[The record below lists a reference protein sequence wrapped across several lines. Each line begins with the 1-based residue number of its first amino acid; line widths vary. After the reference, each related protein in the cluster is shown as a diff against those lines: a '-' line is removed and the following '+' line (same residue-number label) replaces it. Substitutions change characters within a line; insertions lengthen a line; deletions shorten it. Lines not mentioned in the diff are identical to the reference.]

1 MSTSHPLSSLFRS
14 KALNTLMGREVYTS
28 NEQLGGA
35 GVMGPNGIS
44 HQLVDSHIGAVAS
57 ALRWLSYVPSSRG
70 SDLPVVSEK
79 SYFFRR
85 NDALFY
91 APFFGIVS
99 QLLLRIFLA
108 PTWSD

>member
-1 MSTSHPLSSLFRS
+1 MYVCMYVLCFFPRQTQ
-14 KALNTLMGREVYTS
+14 ALNTLMGREVYTS

-70 SDLPVVSEK
+70 AYLPVVRYLFSIQDVWLDGIR
-79 SYFFRR
+79 SRIRSRIRR
-85 NDALFY
+85 RM
-91 APFFGIVS
+91 IRS
-99 QLLLRIFLA
+99 RM
-108 PTWSD
+108 

>member
-1 MSTSHPLSSLFRS
+1 
-14 KALNTLMGREVYTS
+14 MGREVYTS

-70 SDLPVVSEK
+70 SYLPVV
-79 SYFFRR
+79 R
-85 NDALFY
+85 Y
-91 APFFGIVS
+91 AHT
-99 QLLLRIFLA
+99 LRLNMHII
-108 PTWSD
+108 

>member
-1 MSTSHPLSSLFRS
+1 
-14 KALNTLMGREVYTS
+14 MGREVYTS

-70 SDLPVVSEK
+70 SYLPVVRYAHNLRLNMKTGCEK
-79 SYFFRR
+79 
-85 NDALFY
+85 
-91 APFFGIVS
+91 
-99 QLLLRIFLA
+99 
-108 PTWSD
+108 